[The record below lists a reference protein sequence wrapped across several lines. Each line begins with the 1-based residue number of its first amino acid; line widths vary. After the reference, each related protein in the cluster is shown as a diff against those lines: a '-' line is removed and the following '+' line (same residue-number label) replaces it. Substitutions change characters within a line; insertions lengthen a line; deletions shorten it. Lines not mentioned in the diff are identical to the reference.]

1 MGNCWEAIRNGW
13 EAFKVKTLFRVD
25 AWVVD
30 VWEDGS
36 WNPRFFRQLNDWE
49 LEEADNF
56 FGRLHDHSLSLDSEN
71 ILVWRD
77 TKNDVFSVKSFYS
90 SLANR
95 GAEPFP
101 HVGDEFFGERV
112 ALELG
117 RLFVGR
123 KRKKAW
129 KNALIG
135 MDLSLYKNRRVAG
148 EYNISE
154 SGSTDDISLDDDYF
168 EVEDSEMSD
177 IPVDWGIPDTSSL
190 VHPIY
195 FAKCLTKVITAW
207 VNYLTSF
214 TSCFLS

>member
-13 EAFKVKTLFRVD
+13 EAFKVKTLFR
-25 AWVVD
+25 
-30 VWEDGS
+30 
-36 WNPRFFRQLNDWE
+36 LNDWE

-101 HVGDEFFGERV
+101 HGIVWNSWTSIR
-112 ALELG
+112 
-117 RLFVGR
+117 
-123 KRKKAW
+123 
-129 KNALIG
+129 NALIG

>member
-13 EAFKVKTLFRVD
+13 EAFKVKTLFRVGSGNRVKFYKDGWCEDSSLRDAFLDLFVIPSFKD

-101 HVGDEFFGERV
+101 HGIVWNSWTSIRVSFF
-112 ALELG
+112 A
-117 RLFVGR
+117 
-123 KRKKAW
+123 
-129 KNALIG
+129 
-135 MDLSLYKNRRVAG
+135 
-148 EYNISE
+148 
-154 SGSTDDISLDDDYF
+154 
-168 EVEDSEMSD
+168 
-177 IPVDWGIPDTSSL
+177 
-190 VHPIY
+190 
-195 FAKCLTKVITAW
+195 
-207 VNYLTSF
+207 
-214 TSCFLS
+214 

>member
-1 MGNCWEAIRNGW
+1 MRD
-13 EAFKVKTLFRVD
+13 AFLDLFVIPSFKD

-30 VWEDGS
+30 IWEDGS

-101 HVGDEFFGERV
+101 HGIVWNSWTSIRVSFF
-112 ALELG
+112 A
-117 RLFVGR
+117 
-123 KRKKAW
+123 
-129 KNALIG
+129 
-135 MDLSLYKNRRVAG
+135 
-148 EYNISE
+148 
-154 SGSTDDISLDDDYF
+154 
-168 EVEDSEMSD
+168 
-177 IPVDWGIPDTSSL
+177 
-190 VHPIY
+190 
-195 FAKCLTKVITAW
+195 
-207 VNYLTSF
+207 
-214 TSCFLS
+214 